1 MAWVLPLL
9 LIPLLAGIACLLLK
23 RSPLMPRV
31 ALAGSALTCVAALS
45 YATRAVIG
53 GEFLAGKGW
62 LHADGLAA
70 LVVVVCGIALPA
82 TVAYRHD
89 YMRALPRLEP
99 GDARW

>member
-9 LIPLLAGIACLLLK
+9 LIPLLAG
-23 RSPLMPRV
+23 
-31 ALAGSALTCVAALS
+31 
-45 YATRAVIG
+45 IG

-82 TVAYRHD
+82 TVAYGHD
-89 YMRALPRLEP
+89 YMRALPGLEP
-99 GDARW
+99 GDAGWLPGRWEALVFGLTTSTLLAAVANNLGLVWVA